1 MTLTKQKYKTSII
14 LDTRDQVKTAQELFE
29 DVKATLETLGATII
43 REIDQGRRE
52 FVRVTDRRF
61 TAGHYFE
68 LRLEA
73 PETFASDVQSK
84 FRLDK
89 VVYRIIVQS

>member
-1 MTLTKQKYKTSII
+1 MTLTKRTYKTTLI
-14 LDTRDQVKTAQELFE
+14 LDTREQKKTAKELLE
-29 DVKATLETLGATII
+29 DVKASLAQLDATVTK
-43 REIDQGRRE
+43 EEDHGRRE
-52 FVRVTDRRF
+52 FVRVIDRNF

-68 LRLEA
+68 LTLNA
-73 PETFASDVQSK
+73 PASFAKDVQEK